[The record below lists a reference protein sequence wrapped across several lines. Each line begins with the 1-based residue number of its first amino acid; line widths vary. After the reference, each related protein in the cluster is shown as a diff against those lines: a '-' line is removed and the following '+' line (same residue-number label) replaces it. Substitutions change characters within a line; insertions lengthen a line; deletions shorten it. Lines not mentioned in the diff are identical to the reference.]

1 MNAPGPLFTP
11 RSLQVEFCMMPRTYR
26 VIYEIDVEC
35 ETPEEAASEAFE
47 TMMAGGLPVLQVIEW
62 LDKTTAPITVD
73 PTLGQTIDLE
83 KLEPQDPK

>member
-1 MNAPGPLFTP
+1 
-11 RSLQVEFCMMPRTYR
+11 MPRTYR

-47 TMMAGGLPVLQVIEW
+47 AMTAGGCPVLQVIEW
-62 LDKTTAPITVD
+62 PNETTPPKTVD
-73 PTLGQTIDLE
+73 PNLGQTIDLE